1 MSLSARFGLKVTF
14 SKPNKDLY
22 LSIVENLAM
31 QYNICMD
38 KKELDLSAEAF
49 AIRNGGRSPITA
61 KQFIEYLA
69 SKSE

>member
-1 MSLSARFGLKVTF
+1 MSLSARFGLKITF

-31 QYNICMD
+31 QYNIGMA
-38 KKELDLSAEAF
+38 KNELAIQAEAL
-49 AIRNGGRSPITA
+49 ALRNGGRSPRTA